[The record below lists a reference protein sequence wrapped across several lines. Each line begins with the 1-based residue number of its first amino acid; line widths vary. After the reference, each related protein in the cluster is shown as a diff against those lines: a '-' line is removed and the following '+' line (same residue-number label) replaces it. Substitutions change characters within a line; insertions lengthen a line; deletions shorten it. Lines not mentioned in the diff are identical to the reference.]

1 MIYITDLLKG
11 YIAEHQYDLYGSR
24 RILIPVP
31 QAIVFYNGTKD
42 EPDRFLMK
50 LSESFEIQERK
61 SCLEFE
67 TLVFNINYGKN
78 KDLMFKCKKLMD
90 YSIFIDKIRKYRTAF
105 GSLNQAI
112 EQSIKECIQEDVLS
126 DILRKHR
133 GEVTGM
139 LLGEYDEQWHID
151 NEKRWSREDGL
162 QEGKIEGKIIGIT
175 QVNHLIRLLAEQ
187 GRTEDIIRSA
197 SDKEYQEQLF
207 QEFGL

>member
-50 LSESFEIQERK
+50 LSESFEIQGRK

-78 KDLMFKCKKLMD
+78 KDLMFKCKKLMY

-112 EQSIKECIQEDVLS
+112 EQSIKECI
-126 DILRKHR
+126 
-133 GEVTGM
+133 
-139 LLGEYDEQWHID
+139 
-151 NEKRWSREDGL
+151 